1 MSQACPLLFRQI
13 DSTIAK
19 ANASLVMMGVI
30 LYLVTMQKVILI
42 FLILDFLIRLSGYK
56 RLSPIFKIST
66 GIQKMFKLPIRFED
80 AGAKRL
86 AAIFGL
92 FFMIGI
98 LIADIGGWSM
108 AVWII
113 ALIFM
118 SCVLLDL
125 LFDYCIACIIY
136 SYAKKMYPKGFA

>member
-19 ANASLVMMGVI
+19 ANAFFVMSGVI
-30 LYLVTMQKVILI
+30 VYLITMQKWVLV

-56 RLSPIFKIST
+56 TMSPLFQLSSRL
-66 GIQKMFKLPIRFED
+66 QKFLNLPVRLED

-86 AAIFGL
+86 AAFFGL
-92 FFMIGI
+92 FFMIGM
-98 LIADIGGWSM
+98 LVADLGGWDI
-108 AVWII
+108 AVWAI
-113 ALIFM
+113 AVVFI

-125 LFDYCIACIIY
+125 FFNYCIACIVY
-136 SYAKKMYPKGFA
+136 SYAKKIYPKAFA